1 MKLAAFALAAT
12 LALTGLAHADPLKI
26 GVVPGAYGDAVEV
39 AATEANGSTPVQS
52 PAA

>member
-1 MKLAAFALAAT
+1 MRLAAFALAAT

-39 AATEANGSTPVQS
+39 AATEAKAQPPRT
-52 PAA
+52 